1 MGVRG
6 RISEREV
13 HPVAVPVRE
22 RNRPLVDDPDEAGL
36 TALVRA
42 LRPALGVGRREE
54 EHVHPLDERAIV
66 ILDPVARALGEPI
79 RDPTRVEPVLKA
91 SRLLVIA
98 SGHLEMMRVVRP
110 RVHVTAPVLDEVT
123 AALEESFELVDDPE
137 GADGILSMLTTRV
150 NGAYLDR
157 AGPQVRVVANYAVGV
172 NNIDLPAAAERDVVV
187 ANTPDV
193 LTRATAELA
202 VGLMVSLLRRIAEG
216 DRFVRRRDEWEFSLE
231 FMLGSSLDGRRLLV
245 VGPGRIG
252 RETARLAE
260 AFGATTAFASRGD
273 DLRSLLAD
281 ADVVSL
287 HVPLTDE
294 TRHLIGREELEA
306 MRPAA
311 VLVNTARGPIVD
323 ERALVSALRD
333 GVIAGAALDV
343 FEREPQVEAGLLAL
357 ENVVLTPH
365 LGSATRDTRVAM
377 GMLCVEALR
386 AVLLEGRRP
395 ANAVG

>member
-1 MGVRG
+1 
-6 RISEREV
+6 
-13 HPVAVPVRE
+13 
-22 RNRPLVDDPDEAGL
+22 
-36 TALVRA
+36 
-42 LRPALGVGRREE
+42 
-54 EHVHPLDERAIV
+54 
-66 ILDPVARALGEPI
+66 
-79 RDPTRVEPVLKA
+79 
-91 SRLLVIA
+91 
-98 SGHLEMMRVVRP
+98 MMRVVRP

-123 AALEESFELVDDPE
+123 AALAESFELVDAPE

-157 AGPQVRVVANYAVGV
+157 AGPQLRVVANYAVGV
-172 NNIDLPAAAERDVVV
+172 NNIDLPAAAERGVVV

-202 VGLMVSLLRRIAEG
+202 VGLMLSLLRRIAEG
-216 DRFVRRRDEWEFSLE
+216 DRLVRRGGEWEFSLE
-231 FMLGSSLDGRRLLV
+231 FMLGSSLDGKRLLV

-252 RETARLAE
+252 RETAQLAE
-260 AFGATTAFASRGD
+260 AFGATTVFASRDD

-294 TRHLIGREELEA
+294 TRHLIGREELAA
-306 MRPAA
+306 MPSAA

-323 ERALVSALRD
+323 EQALVAALRD
-333 GVIAGAALDV
+333 GAIAGAALDV
-343 FEREPQVEAGLLAL
+343 FEREPDVEAGLLAL

-365 LGSATRDTRVAM
+365 LGSATRDTRIAM

-395 ANAVG
+395 ANTVG